1 MLAGGVAG
9 VEFWGGRAELT
20 SCAPW
25 FWAER
30 SGLVFGAG
38 WFSGGFPAALIEL
51 GNSGGMV

>member
-30 SGLVFGAG
+30 SGLVLVRAG
-38 WFSGGFPAALIEL
+38 FQEDFRLH
-51 GNSGGMV
+51 